1 MLIGGE
7 MKFASGNSHTFSK
20 ITFWLNLNEDL
31 DGEWIHGPDLI
42 EGRENHAAEIVT
54 DQITGEDF
62 VVVSGGVIKDGKP
75 LRSVEILMDKEW
87 KSGTFFLKEFCFQF
101 LEYNE

>member
-7 MKFASGNSHTFSK
+7 MKYASGNTYSKRTFR
-20 ITFWLNLNEDL
+20 INLNKDL
-31 DGEWIHGPDLI
+31 DGKWFHGPDLT
-42 EGRENHAAEIVT
+42 EGREDHAAEIVT

-62 VVVSGGVIKDGKP
+62 VVVSGGVNKDGKP